1 VNGICGCD
9 LPAYCCQPAV
19 AGGVI
24 YAYLWGEL
32 STHLDLQALF
42 TQSSPVL
49 GKVTLH
55 PHSQACMFAYSSR
68 GKWVFP
74 PTSCGVFLLLPLSQA
89 FPLLITGQCCCSCQL
104 QCLFTV
110 HVGSG
115 SCLLSCVVFLPPP
128 LSHAFPLLVAGC
140 APPLLPEPLQP
151 GPACLFTVLGRIPFP
166 QSLALRVP
174 HPLSCV
180 SLLFLLLITQF
191 LFFPGWRSVCPGGY
205 AALGQ
210 ACLWEYRGTA
220 KLTLSTS
227 SQAVWAWASDG
238 LGALWFCLVSC
249 LTNFP
254 TTLSLS
260 PKQLGVPPY
269 LALLL
274 YLLNPLVFVRFLL
287 LLKRL
292 SFLQCMFL
300 APF

>member
-1 VNGICGCD
+1 MNGICGCD

-174 HPLSCV
+174 HPLSCM

-191 LFFPGWRSVCPGGY
+191 LFFPWVEVILSMGLCCSGPGLSVGVPRYHKAHLVCVFRSC
-205 AALGQ
+205 
-210 ACLWEYRGTA
+210 
-220 KLTLSTS
+220 
-227 SQAVWAWASDG
+227 
-238 LGALWFCLVSC
+238 LGAGNWR
-249 LTNFP
+249 P
-254 TTLSLS
+254 
-260 PKQLGVPPY
+260 GDPPG
-269 LALLL
+269 
-274 YLLNPLVFVRFLL
+274 F
-287 LLKRL
+287 
-292 SFLQCMFL
+292 SI
-300 APF
+300 